1 MTKSHNKKRNIG
13 IIYDQ
18 MISTLCESY
27 IENDQESVKQI
38 ISIIKES
45 FKKGTQLQKELQFFN
60 SFIKTRSLSNS
71 SSALII
77 SEAKKACKNHFN
89 QEDLDKEKSK
99 LIKSLNYAFG
109 KGKIFEKKVL
119 NYKMYATIQTLLN
132 EWRREDPNFSE
143 IVEYEI
149 KLNEWLTSEESLITE
164 QNSDFK
170 DVDNITFK
178 LMNDR
183 FNKKYQNLSETQKK
197 LIKKYI
203 TSINKNHNN
212 LIQELKFLKESTID
226 SLNQYQKT
234 CDNQYVLDKCKNIRE
249 NIENLDYKNLSEENL
264 KRFLT
269 TAKLKDEMESDA
281 QE

>member
-27 IENDQESVKQI
+27 IDKDQESVKKI

-60 SFIKTRSLSNS
+60 SFLKTRSLSSS

-99 LIKSLNYAFG
+99 LIKNLNYAFG

-132 EWRREDPNFSE
+132 EWRKEDPNFSE
-143 IVEYEI
+143 IVEYEV
-149 KLNEWLTSEESLITE
+149 KLNEWLTTEESLITE
-164 QNSDFK
+164 QHSEFR

-178 LMNDR
+178 LMNDK
-183 FNKKYQNLSETQKK
+183 FNKKYQNLTESQEK
-197 LIKKYI
+197 LIKNYI
-203 TSINKNHNN
+203 TSTDKDHDG
-212 LIQELKFLKESTID
+212 LVQELKSLKESTITL
-226 SLNQYQKT
+226 LNQYQKT
-234 CDNQYVLDKCKNIRE
+234 CDNQYVLDKCKSIRE
-249 NIENLDYKNLSEENL
+249 NLVNLDYKNLSEGNL

-269 TAKLKDEMESDA
+269 TAKLKDELESDA
-281 QE
+281 

>member
-1 MTKSHNKKRNIG
+1 MMTKSHNKKRNIG

-27 IENDQESVKQI
+27 IDKDQESVKKI

-60 SFIKTRSLSNS
+60 SFLKTRSLSSS

-99 LIKSLNYAFG
+99 LIKNLNYAFG

-132 EWRREDPNFSE
+132 EWRKEDPNFSE
-143 IVEYEI
+143 IVEYEV
-149 KLNEWLTSEESLITE
+149 KLNEWLTTEESLITE
-164 QNSDFK
+164 QHSEFR

-178 LMNDR
+178 LMNDK
-183 FNKKYQNLSETQKK
+183 FNKKYQNLTESQEK
-197 LIKKYI
+197 LIKNYI
-203 TSINKNHNN
+203 TSTDKDHDG
-212 LIQELKFLKESTID
+212 LVQELKSLKESTITL
-226 SLNQYQKT
+226 LNQYQKT
-234 CDNQYVLDKCKNIRE
+234 CDNQYVLDKCKSIRE
-249 NIENLDYKNLSEENL
+249 NLVNLDYKNLSEENL

-269 TAKLKDEMESDA
+269 TAKLKDELESDA
-281 QE
+281 

>member
-1 MTKSHNKKRNIG
+1 MMTKSHNKKRNIG

-27 IENDQESVKQI
+27 IDKDQESVKKI

-60 SFIKTRSLSNS
+60 SFLKTRSLSSS

-99 LIKSLNYAFG
+99 LIKNLNYAFG

-132 EWRREDPNFSE
+132 EWRKEDPNFSE
-143 IVEYEI
+143 IVEYEV
-149 KLNEWLTSEESLITE
+149 KLNEWLTTEESLITE
-164 QNSDFK
+164 QHSEFR

-178 LMNDR
+178 LMNDK
-183 FNKKYQNLSETQKK
+183 FNKKYQNLTESQEK
-197 LIKKYI
+197 LIKNYI
-203 TSINKNHNN
+203 TSTDKDHDG
-212 LIQELKFLKESTID
+212 LVQELKSLKESTINL
-226 SLNQYQKT
+226 LNQYQKT
-234 CDNQYVLDKCKNIRE
+234 CDNQYVLDKCKSIRE
-249 NIENLDYKNLSEENL
+249 NLVNLDYKNLSEGNL

-269 TAKLKDEMESDA
+269 TAKLKDELESDA
-281 QE
+281 

>member
-1 MTKSHNKKRNIG
+1 
-13 IIYDQ
+13 
-18 MISTLCESY
+18 
-27 IENDQESVKQI
+27 
-38 ISIIKES
+38 
-45 FKKGTQLQKELQFFN
+45 
-60 SFIKTRSLSNS
+60 
-71 SSALII
+71 
-77 SEAKKACKNHFN
+77 
-89 QEDLDKEKSK
+89 
-99 LIKSLNYAFG
+99 
-109 KGKIFEKKVL
+109 
-119 NYKMYATIQTLLN
+119 MYATIQTLLN

>member
-1 MTKSHNKKRNIG
+1 MMTKSHNKKRNIG

-27 IENDQESVKQI
+27 IDKDQESVKKI

-60 SFIKTRSLSNS
+60 SFLKTRSLSSS

-99 LIKSLNYAFG
+99 LIKNLNYAFG

-132 EWRREDPNFSE
+132 EWRKEDPNFSE
-143 IVEYEI
+143 IVEYEV
-149 KLNEWLTSEESLITE
+149 KLNEWLTTEESLITE
-164 QNSDFK
+164 QHSEFR

-178 LMNDR
+178 LMNDK
-183 FNKKYQNLSETQKK
+183 FNKKYQNLTESQEK
-197 LIKKYI
+197 LIKNYI
-203 TSINKNHNN
+203 TSTDKDHDG
-212 LIQELKFLKESTID
+212 LVQELKSLKESTITL
-226 SLNQYQKT
+226 LNQYQKT
-234 CDNQYVLDKCKNIRE
+234 CDNQYVLDKCKSIRE
-249 NIENLDYKNLSEENL
+249 NLVNLDYKNLSEGNL

-269 TAKLKDEMESDA
+269 TAKLKDELESDA
-281 QE
+281 